1 MPLITAAVPVTAA
14 TPYSRILV
22 LGHFDYRNPVDQSL
36 DILCAVLAIAVI
48 RRVTSGQPAGPLPY
62 FNMT

>member
-1 MPLITAAVPVTAA
+1 MAGTAAAA
-14 TPYSRILV
+14 TAIPATARAA
-22 LGHFDYRNPVDQSL
+22 RTR
-36 DILCAVLAIAVI
+36 AVLALAVI